1 MNAKF
6 NNVLNAILGSL
17 GKETRSKNER
27 KVPAMADEK
36 IGRSAL
42 IGIKPEEIATTGK
55 AGQLD
60 KNNLS
65 ILQCAL
71 SRKVL

>member
-1 MNAKF
+1 MQSSIM
-6 NNVLNAILGSL
+6 VLNTFVGSL

-27 KVPAMADEK
+27 KVPAMANEK
-36 IGRSAL
+36 IARSAL

-60 KNNLS
+60 KNKLS
-65 ILQCAL
+65 ISLCAL
-71 SRKVL
+71 SSKIL